1 MAKSKKKYVCTN
13 CKYESVQWTGQCQ
26 GCQQYNTLQEKV
38 ITQESTRSSY
48 HYADAIDESIINYDD
63 IVIENVTRYSSGN
76 TELDRVLGG
85 GFVPGSV
92 VVLSGDPGVGKSTLT
107 LQTSSYTASS
117 KKVLYV
123 SGEESLG
130 QIKMR
135 GQRLGIDKSTFS
147 LLAQTSLE
155 KLLDQLE
162 SYQPEFMIIDSI
174 QTLCSDYVDQAP
186 GSVTQIRV
194 SAHKL
199 TQYAKKKLC
208 TIILIGHVN
217 KEGAL
222 AGPKVFEH
230 IVDTVMHLE
239 TDDQGR
245 YRLLRAIKNRFG
257 PVNELGILS
266 MQATGLKSV
275 TQPSALFTTSQGD
288 NISGTCLSAIW
299 EGSRSLLIEIQS
311 LVVDSPGH
319 QARRLVVGFD
329 VARLNMLLAVLSR
342 INDLQIGR
350 LDVYLNIVGGLKI
363 NETAADL
370 ALLAA
375 IYSSYKK
382 IILDKETLFIGEV
395 GLSGEVRPIQYA
407 QQRVKAAKKHGVKK
421 IYLPYNNK
429 AGLAD
434 DKSCN
439 FIKTVSD
446 FIDQIT

>member
-1 MAKSKKKYVCTN
+1 MY
-13 CKYESVQWTGQCQ
+13 Q
-26 GCQQYNTLQEKV
+26 
-38 ITQESTRSSY
+38 
-48 HYADAIDESIINYDD
+48 
-63 IVIENVTRYSSGN
+63 
-76 TELDRVLGG
+76 
-85 GFVPGSV
+85 
-92 VVLSGDPGVGKSTLT
+92 
-107 LQTSSYTASS
+107 
-117 KKVLYV
+117 
-123 SGEESLG
+123 EESLS

-135 GQRLGIDKSTFS
+135 GQRLKVSDANFS

-155 KLLDQLE
+155 KLIAELE
-162 SYQPEFMIIDSI
+162 KFKPQFMIIDSI
-174 QTLCSDYVDQAP
+174 QTVCSEHIDQAP
-186 GSVTQIRV
+186 GSVTQIRIA
-194 SAHKL
+194 AHRL
-199 TQYAKKKLC
+199 TQFAKKHDC
-208 TIILIGHVN
+208 TIVLIGHVN

-266 MQATGLKSV
+266 MQATGLKAV
-275 TQPSALFTTSQGD
+275 NQPSALFTSSGDESTSG
-288 NISGTCLSAIW
+288 SCLSAIW

-311 LVVDSPGH
+311 LVVDSPGF

-342 INDLQIGR
+342 INDLQVGR

-382 IILDKETLFIGEV
+382 IHLDKNALFFGEV

-407 QQRVKAAKKHGVKK
+407 QQRVQAAKKHGIKK
-421 IYLPYNNK
+421 IYLPYNNS
-429 AGLAD
+429 AGLKD
-434 DKSCN
+434 DNSCV
-439 FIKTVSD
+439 FIRNVKD
-446 FIDQIT
+446 FLEQIS